1 MTDHTEL
8 VKRLRAARCWYSAF
22 LIDDA
27 STAAGVIEEYA
38 ATIVRLSAALERYMD
53 LYYGAH
59 TDAINEYSGNVKADT
74 DAMCQSIAEDAR
86 ALGVNPSC
94 LGRDTP

>member
-1 MTDHTEL
+1 MSDHTKLAEAIRSANGSTYGL
-8 VKRLRAARCWYSAF
+8 AEMAA
-22 LIDDA
+22 DA
-27 STAAGVIEEYA
+27 LEEQIT
-38 ATIVRLSAALERYMD
+38 TIARLSAALERYID

-59 TDAINEYSGNVKADT
+59 TDAINEYSGNVRADT

-94 LGRDTP
+94 LTMTNDGDA